1 MDSTLIGI
9 YLGVA
14 LFGLTAA
21 LVGVFAYLR
30 KQALL
35 GDALSH
41 ALLPGVV
48 IAYILSQ
55 SRNTLILFLG
65 ALVAGWLATGAINTI
80 IRSSKLKQD
89 TAIAVVLSTF
99 FGLGLV
105 LLSWLQGNGNAS
117 QAGLSDFLFG
127 KIAAISRQDL
137 IQFMCISILL
147 IGTILWRFRIFY
159 YMAFD
164 AEYLSVRGFSV
175 AKNDQLIATFSILA
189 IAMGIQAVGVV
200 LMSALLI
207 IPVVVARQW
216 SYRIRIIVL
225 IAILIGCFSA
235 ILGAFLSSKAPNI
248 PTGPVIIMVLFASLM
263 ATLVVRFIR
272 TTSKQKPHG

>member
-14 LFGLTAA
+14 LIGLTAA

-55 SRNTLILFLG
+55 SRNTLVLFLG
-65 ALVAGWLATGAINTI
+65 ALIAGWLATGAINTI

-137 IQFMCISILL
+137 IQFVCISILL
-147 IGTILWRFRIFY
+147 VGTILWRFRIFY

-175 AKNDQLIATFSILA
+175 SKNDQLIATFSILA

-225 IAILIGCFSA
+225 IAVLIGCFGA
-235 ILGAFLSSKAPNI
+235 ILGAYLSSKAPNI
-248 PTGPVIIMVLFASLM
+248 PTGPVIIMVLFTSLM
-263 ATLVVRFIR
+263 VTLIIR
-272 TTSKQKPHG
+272 AIRITLKERPHG